1 MQIRASSNVVAVER
15 AWCFSD
21 GPESRRCPWT
31 RLGPRTYDGYVSME
45 PIALVEAFGAAWA
58 DHDLEAAISYLSD
71 DCIFDATGPAPDGSQ
86 HVGHEQIRKAWKEIF
101 DDRSSKFEPEE
112 TFGSGDRVVQR
123 WRYSWDGGHVR
134 GVDLFKVVGERITE
148 KLSYV
153 KG

>member
-1 MQIRASSNVVAVER
+1 MAT
-15 AWCFSD
+15 
-21 GPESRRCPWT
+21 RRGALPDPDAALIAGA
-31 RLGPRTYDGYVSME
+31 RDPVDSARSRTYDARVTLE
-45 PIALVEAFGAAWA
+45 PIAIVDAFGVAWA
-58 DHDLEAAISYLSD
+58 GHDLETAMSYISD
-71 DCIFDATGPAPDGSQ
+71 DCVFDATGPAPDGSR

-101 DDRSSKFEPEE
+101 DDPSSTFEPEE

-134 GVDLFKVVGERITE
+134 GVDLFKVVQERITE